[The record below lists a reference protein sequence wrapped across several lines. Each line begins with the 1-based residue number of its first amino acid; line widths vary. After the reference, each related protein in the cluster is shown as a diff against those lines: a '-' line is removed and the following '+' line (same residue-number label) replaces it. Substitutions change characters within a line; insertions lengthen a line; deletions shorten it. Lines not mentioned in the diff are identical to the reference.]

1 MNCVSAVMS
10 DSLAYRAGFIVG
22 DEVTKV
28 SDWLMHGSRRFADW
42 LHPADPRPPRLRV
55 LRQVDGQDL
64 GDRTIIGDE
73 AYSSVFETALQV
85 TLTVRRGVQMTRDIS
100 FTSRRNSADL

>member
-1 MNCVSAVMS
+1 M
-10 DSLAYRAGFIVG
+10 DPAGLQIGFPPL
-22 DEVTKV
+22 T
-28 SDWLMHGSRRFADW
+28 
-42 LHPADPRPPRLRV
+42 PRPPRLRV